1 MEMADK
7 SVKKPGFFARVK
19 NTFTRIGKYFRDT
32 RGELKKVVWPTKKQ
46 ALNST
51 GVVIVVV
58 IVAALVMILLDAVF
72 GGIVRLMIGV

>member
-19 NTFTRIGKYFRDT
+19 GFFTRIGKYFRDT
-32 RGELKKVVWPTKKQ
+32 RSEMKKVVWPTKKQ
-46 ALNST
+46 SLRNT

-58 IVAALVMILLDAVF
+58 VVAALVMILLDAVF